1 MSVLASSERES
12 QTRMKIAFEIG
23 RGKFAGP
30 LLALSLG
37 RQIILPASSI
47 SVKPHLFSRRHSVIQ
62 YLLLSQ
68 TSSSLPSFF
77 STYIVRCQTTP
88 G

>member
-1 MSVLASSERES
+1 MSLLASSERES
-12 QTRMKIAFEIG
+12 QTPMMIAFKIG
-23 RGKFAGP
+23 RAKFAGP
-30 LLALSLG
+30 LLALSLS

-47 SVKPHLFSRRHSVIQ
+47 SVKPHLFSQRHSVIQ
-62 YLLLSQ
+62 YFLFSQ
-68 TSSSLPSFF
+68 ASSSLPSFF